1 VREFG
6 TDLVG
11 VAMKT
16 FIVPVSE
23 VRKHNRL
30 DAEYYIGTEHD
41 LDLSRSKKTLRDALK
56 RTVRMYVKVARAKFR
71 AMFIRRYY
79 P

>member
-1 VREFG
+1 MSEFG
-6 TDLVG
+6 IDLED

-16 FIVPVSE
+16 FVVPVSE

-30 DAEYYIGTEHD
+30 DAEYYLGAEHD

-56 RTVRMYVKVARAKFR
+56 RTARIYAKVARSKTR
-71 AMFIRRYY
+71 ALFIKRRAI
-79 P
+79 